1 MRHYHHYRQKK
12 STNKG
17 FTLIEVM
24 AALAVVAVG
33 ISAAVGV
40 VNSMGV
46 NIAKLEDRAVS
57 QWIVSNRLVERR
69 LEQFQVESPQ
79 ALLSNNSSTLT
90 MGAREW
96 HVFDTS
102 KLSDITNMVETSVEV
117 CLDSAKNAC
126 VFEQSFYLI
135 PLAYDLGAL

>member
-1 MRHYHHYRQKK
+1 MIIHSKHLNIT
-12 STNKG
+12 TNKG

-40 VNSMGV
+40 VSSMGI
-46 NIAKLEDRAVS
+46 NIAKLEERAVS
-57 QWIVSNRLVERR
+57 QWIVSNRLVE
-69 LEQFQVESPQ
+69 LKLKQFQVNSSES
-79 ALLSNNSSTLT
+79 LLSNKSSTIT

-96 HVFDTS
+96 HVFDRS
-102 KLSDITNMVETSVEV
+102 KPSDIKNMVETTVEV

-126 VFEQSFYLI
+126 VLEQRFYLV
-135 PLAYDLGAL
+135 PLAYDVGAL